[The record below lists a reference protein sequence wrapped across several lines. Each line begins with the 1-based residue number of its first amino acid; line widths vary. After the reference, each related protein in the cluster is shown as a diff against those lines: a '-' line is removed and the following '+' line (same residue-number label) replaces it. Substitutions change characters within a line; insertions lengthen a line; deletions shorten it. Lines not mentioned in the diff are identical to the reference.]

1 MLQIYTFPLLLVC
14 YFLFEV
20 CVILLLRSMIYFLLS
35 CLIVFG
41 SQAICHPEVS
51 SKKKQYVIGYGS
63 LINERSKRATVANVS
78 DNMPVEIRGFRRG
91 WYHVAYD
98 QVFLGAVR
106 DPKYGFNAVV
116 FSLDDSK
123 QIKEF
128 DVRKKNYCRKLVPQ
142 SKIKSLGKEQINGD
156 VWIYVSSHPKYLNDL
171 DDNDF
176 AEASYIYTFLLGC
189 LDVEQENG
197 NKDYL
202 NECLN
207 HTYQWPKQIRYD
219 LNNKDKF
226 RKSRILPNSKQ
237 MHEINQQI
245 CSSNAFLQHLDKR
258 AEFYLKVCGV
268 S

>member
-1 MLQIYTFPLLLVC
+1 MLQIYAFLLLLV
-14 YFLFEV
+14 YYVLFEV
-20 CVILLLRSMIYFLLS
+20 CVIFLLRSIICFLLF
-35 CLIVFG
+35 CLIVLG
-41 SQAICHPEVS
+41 SQASCHPKVGNN
-51 SKKKQYVIGYGS
+51 KQYVVGYGS
-63 LINERSKRATVANVS
+63 LINEKSKRATVFNVS
-78 DNMPVEIRGFRRG
+78 DNIPVEVRGFRRG

-128 DVRKKNYCRKLVPQ
+128 DIREKNYCRRLVPK
-142 SKIKSLGKEQINGD
+142 SKIQSLGKEKIDGD
-156 VWIYVSSHPKYLNDL
+156 VWIYVSTNPKYLTDL

-189 LDVEQENG
+189 LDVEKESGIKN
-197 NKDYL
+197 YL

-207 HTYQWPKQIRYD
+207 HTYQWPKQIHYD
-219 LNNKDKF
+219 LNNQDKF
-226 RKSRILPNSKQ
+226 RKSRMLPNSKK
-237 MHEINQQI
+237 MDAINKQI
-245 CSSNAFLQHLDKR
+245 CSSNAFLQYLDKR
-258 AEFYLKVCGV
+258 SEFYLKVCGV